1 MCGRPHGLK
10 GKRRWLCA
18 GGNNERGERG
28 RGLRRVRSNVVWYF
42 GGDTGVDFRPRTS
55 CCLARV
61 NTVRPSEI
69 SRETTD
75 SPGNKNLVSHNAHA
89 RTYARRRRQCFRFGG
104 HVYLV
109 NHGLHGG
116 VDSSSCVTT
125 DKATGRTRCPDDAD
139 PAFDT
144 LAGRSVQRK
153 CGGAVSH
160 TAALSTEYLLNNM
173 QQTWVPVALRLLA
186 NCYTPFTLTFLCKSW
201 H

>member
-1 MCGRPHGLK
+1 MCGRPYGLK

-28 RGLRRVRSNVVWYF
+28 RGIKTGTIKRRLI
-42 GGDTGVDFRPRTS
+42 FRRRHWSRLQTS

-125 DKATGRTRCPDDAD
+125 DKTTGRTRCPDDAD

-160 TAALSTEYLLNNM
+160 AAALSKGKGKVFPYSLPSVGPGADPGVQAVSPQVT
-173 QQTWVPVALRLLA
+173 
-186 NCYTPFTLTFLCKSW
+186 
-201 H
+201 